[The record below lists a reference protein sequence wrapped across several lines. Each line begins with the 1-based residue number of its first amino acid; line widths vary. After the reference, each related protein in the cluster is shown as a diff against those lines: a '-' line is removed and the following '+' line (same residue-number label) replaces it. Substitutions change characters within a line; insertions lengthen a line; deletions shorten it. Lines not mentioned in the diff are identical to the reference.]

1 MRWLWILC
9 LAANLAAAEVE
20 EPVPLPPVEQLQVD
34 AVNYVQAQAAA
45 LSGHYTFRVVKPPSI
60 PRVPGGSKLSFEPAN
75 LSRRDL
81 GGMFFLSFRMKLDGR
96 PAGMLR
102 VDMEGKWTGQLLRAR
117 AALARKTIPEAD
129 QFEASPFE
137 GSPPAGALSELPA
150 GYRLRSPVAAGHLLT
165 MLDLET
171 IPVVTAGDQVRVE
184 LVSGSLVIAAEAVA
198 RSSGAVGEKVRLEM
212 PTTHKNVQAVVTGPG
227 EARVLWAGGN

>member
-9 LAANLAAAEVE
+9 LAATLAAAEVE
-20 EPVPLPPVEQLQVD
+20 EPVLLPPVEQLQVD

-60 PRVPGGSKLSFEPAN
+60 PRVPSGSKLSFEPAN

-117 AALARKTIPEAD
+117 TALARKTIPEAD
-129 QFEASPFE
+129 QFEAAPFE

-150 GYRLRSPVAAGHLLT
+150 GYRLRSPMAAGHLLT

-227 EARVLWAGGN
+227 EARVLWPGGN